1 MQYESSNNAP
11 GYSSA
16 EMMNPN
22 HQSYQQQQSKQQQLQ
37 PNTSSLPVIDLEH
50 TIGFSANVP
59 NAIHYHPSGQEYLY
73 PSGGSILLTSFQDA
87 HSQLFLRGH
96 DAHITCLAMSTS
108 GRLLASGERGKR
120 ADVLIWDHASKRL
133 LFRLSEHDAGI
144 AALAFSDDER
154 LLCSIGSPEDGP
166 RLYIWD
172 VHTGNICATHQ
183 KLAAIVTCAAF
194 GGMARDVK
202 RRDTSCYQFATAGQR
217 MLLLWVLNP
226 MNGELTQSK
235 IDQSVVRDYTCVHFS
250 PDRETLVAGSTSG
263 DFSVVNVKTKR
274 LIKNVPACSCGI
286 NSIAFFSHGVLVGGG
301 DGSVLHFDLDFVD
314 TCHVRLDGPVA
325 GLTLN
330 AAQTEAIVGTQAG
343 SIFKLK
349 LLVAQRFLQASLLF
363 ENHSSA
369 VIQVAYASGV
379 SDRFATVSRDCTIRI
394 WDASDYGVSTK
405 CFVGNAG
412 IPTCLQYSLDVLL
425 TGWTDGSIRCHS
437 SDSGEQVWSIDNAHT
452 GGVTALVLSHNQ
464 RFIVSAGVGGEVRV
478 WDIRKRDMVSHL
490 KEHSMVVTGLALYED
505 DMHVISC
512 SRDRS
517 ILCWD
522 LRSERRISSH
532 IQRMGGINTV
542 ALSANQ
548 KLVLS
553 AGQEKRISFWDL
565 RIDSPVNIIQKAHD
579 EEATCIA
586 VAHSLEIFAT
596 GGNDRLVKLWDAN
609 TGELV
614 MDGVG
619 HSGNVRSV
627 AFSPD
632 DRQLVSVG
640 DDGSVF
646 IWNVYTE

>member
-11 GYSSA
+11 GYGNA
-16 EMMNPN
+16 GMTT
-22 HQSYQQQQSKQQQLQ
+22 HQYQQSKQQMQ
-37 PNTSSLPVIDLEH
+37 PNAGSLPVIDLEH

-120 ADVLIWDHASKRL
+120 ADVLIWEYASKRL

-154 LLCSIGSPEDGP
+154 LLCSIGLPEDGP

-183 KLAAIVTCAAF
+183 KLAAIVTCVAF

-202 RRDTSCYQFATAGQR
+202 RRDTACYQFATAGQR
-217 MLLLWVLNP
+217 MLLLWTLNP
-226 MNGELTQSK
+226 LTGELSQAK

-250 PDRETLVAGSTSG
+250 PDRETLVAGSSSG
-263 DFSVVNVKTKR
+263 DFSVVNVKTRR
-274 LIKNVPACSCGI
+274 LVKNVPACSCGI
-286 NSIAFFSHGVLVGGG
+286 NSIAFFNSGVLVGGG
-301 DGSVLHFDLDFVD
+301 DGSVLHFGLDFVD
-314 TCHVRLDGPVA
+314 TCHAMLDGPVA
-325 GLTLN
+325 GLALN
-330 AAQTEAIVGTQAG
+330 AAQTEVVVGTQTG
-343 SIFKLK
+343 SIFKIK
-349 LLVAQRFLQASLLF
+349 LNLVAQRLSLQATLLF

-369 VIQVAYASGV
+369 VVHVAYAPGV
-379 SDRFATVSRDCTIRI
+379 SDHFATVSRDCTVRI
-394 WDASDYGVSTK
+394 WDASDYSVSTK

-412 IPTCLQYSLDVLL
+412 QPTCLQYSLDVLL
-425 TGWTDGSIRCHS
+425 TGWTDGSVRCHS
-437 SDSGEQVWSIDNAHT
+437 SDSGEQVWSIDSAHT

-464 RFIVSAGVGGEVRV
+464 RFLVSAGVGGEVRV
-478 WDIRKRDMVSHL
+478 WDIRKRDLVSHL
-490 KEHSMVVTGLALYED
+490 KEHAMAVTSLALYED
-505 DMHVISC
+505 DLHVLSS

-565 RIDSPVNIIQKAHD
+565 RIDSPVNVIQKAHD

-586 VAHSLEIFAT
+586 VAHRLEIFAT

-609 TGELV
+609 TGELI

-640 DDGSVF
+640 DDGSIF